1 MEVLEK
7 ITLTIPRARKL
18 VKQLA
23 SVLKGLEA
31 DVESP
36 VSRGF
41 VQTVWGKPEV
51 SNLQSCV
58 AFVVGRAS
66 KNWTLTVQ
74 EWGMSH

>member
-31 DVESP
+31 DVESR
-36 VSRGF
+36 VSRVGS
-41 VQTVWGKPEV
+41 KPFGG
-51 SNLQSCV
+51 NLR
-58 AFVVGRAS
+58 FRTFKVVLPLLLEELPKIG
-66 KNWTLTVQ
+66 L
-74 EWGMSH
+74 